1 MFSQHSTHEILIT
14 LIKFSINSATRP
26 ITHKSKIIIST
37 LITLLTFQWDL
48 SGLNPAILW
57 TTHSI
62 WCSSTSVICINLETT
77 RFNLVR
83 RLNTKNYK
91 VISASFRHALLPID
105 LTASWC
111 GDGFVSIST
120 LITPLDAINFNRSN
134 YACIFGELLSSQE
147 NAIKS
152 RNVYI
157 VSNLEYDSS
166 ILPNSEES
174 FLEHACGGVG
184 YSSLCITTQHM
195 QLFVTMTEREVLSVC
210 RRKVR

>member
-1 MFSQHSTHEILIT
+1 MKCFDYT

-48 SGLNPAILW
+48 SGLSPAILW

-62 WCSSTSVICINLETT
+62 WCHLYQPETT
-77 RFNLVR
+77 RFNLLR

-91 VISASFRHALLPID
+91 LTSASFRHALLPID

-111 GDGFVSIST
+111 GNGFVSIST
-120 LITPLDAINFNRSN
+120 LITPLEVGRNKFQQELTNC
-134 YACIFGELLSSQE
+134 ACIFGELLSSQE

-152 RNVYI
+152 RKVYI

-166 ILPNSEES
+166 ILPNTEEI
-174 FLEHACGGVG
+174 FLEHACGGAG
-184 YSSLCITTQHM
+184 YSFLCNTTQHM
-195 QLFVTMTEREVLSVC
+195 QLFVTTTERDV
-210 RRKVR
+210 

>member
-1 MFSQHSTHEILIT
+1 MTCKCCYPALLRPLVDNHSKALSSEIHCSTINVQSTQHTWNLDYT

-48 SGLNPAILW
+48 SGLSPAILW

-91 VISASFRHALLPID
+91 VTSASFRHALLPTD

-111 GDGFVSIST
+111 GNGFVSIST
-120 LITPLDAINFNRSN
+120 LITPLEV
-134 YACIFGELLSSQE
+134 G
-147 NAIKS
+147 
-152 RNVYI
+152 RNKFQ
-157 VSNLEYDSS
+157 
-166 ILPNSEES
+166 P
-174 FLEHACGGVG
+174 
-184 YSSLCITTQHM
+184 
-195 QLFVTMTEREVLSVC
+195 
-210 RRKVR
+210 